1 VDDEIQRD
9 NRGRPGARCRSGL
22 DDMKKSDN
30 YVTLTAVGDV
40 MLGWGVEE
48 RIKRGSDGYPF
59 ELVAP
64 ILQNSDIAFCNLE
77 APLTTESK
85 KAIWDYTKI
94 LDKPVIIDGKAYGSS
109 IYCRADP
116 IAAER
121 LYHAGFNVLSLANN
135 HIMDYGE
142 EGLNETLE
150 TLIHYN
156 IRPIGAGKDLSEAR
170 QPAVFRINGVNVGV
184 LAYCDTYIAGKKR
197 AGVAPTKYIK
207 QDILNLKKAADFII
221 VSIHQGMDI
230 LDCPLKSEIERMHQI
245 IDWGANIILRHH
257 PHVVQ
262 GVEEYK
268 DGIILYSLGN
278 FVFDYTIDPLWKD
291 LDKAKYAIIFR
302 CDFTKNKII
311 NYDIMPVSMN
321 NLYQPNVLQGSEK
334 ERYDAYVREISSS
347 IPDYDD
353 HTRDFTERKDLKIKV
368 ILGYHVIMSSLKKR
382 QFRNIIL
389 VSEKISLSD
398 TILIVRQ
405 AFCRILLRILG

>member
-1 VDDEIQRD
+1 
-9 NRGRPGARCRSGL
+9 
-22 DDMKKSDN
+22 MKKSDN
-30 YVTLTAVGDV
+30 YVTLTAVGDM

-48 RIKRGSDGYPF
+48 RIKEGSDKYPF
-59 ELVAP
+59 ESVAP
-64 ILQNSDIAFCNLE
+64 ILRNSDITFGNLE
-77 APLTTESK
+77 APLTTESR

-94 LDKPVIIDGKAYGSS
+94 LDKPVVIDGKVHGSS
-109 IYCRADP
+109 IYCKADP
-116 IAAER
+116 IVAKR

-150 TLIHYN
+150 TLTHFN
-156 IRPIGAGKDLSEAR
+156 IKTIGAGKDLSEAR
-170 QPAVFRINGVNVGV
+170 KPAVFRINGVNVGI
-184 LAYCDTYIAGKKR
+184 LAYCDTYIARKKR

-207 QDILNLKKAADFII
+207 QDILNLKKVADFII

-230 LDCPLKSEIERMHQI
+230 SDCPLKSEIERMHQV

-257 PHVVQ
+257 AHVVQ
-262 GVEEYK
+262 GVEEYN

-291 LDKAKYAIIFR
+291 LDMAKYAIIFR
-302 CDFTKNKII
+302 CNFIKNKII

-321 NLYQPNVLQGSEK
+321 NLYQPNILQGSEK
-334 ERYDAYVREISSS
+334 ERYDAYLSEISSG
-347 IPDYDD
+347 IPDYND
-353 HTRDFTERKDLKIKV
+353 HMKDFMERNDLKVKV
-368 ILGYHVIMSSLKKR
+368 ILGYHVIISSLKKR

-398 TILIVRQ
+398 LKLIVRQ
-405 AFCRILLRILG
+405 VFCKILLRILG